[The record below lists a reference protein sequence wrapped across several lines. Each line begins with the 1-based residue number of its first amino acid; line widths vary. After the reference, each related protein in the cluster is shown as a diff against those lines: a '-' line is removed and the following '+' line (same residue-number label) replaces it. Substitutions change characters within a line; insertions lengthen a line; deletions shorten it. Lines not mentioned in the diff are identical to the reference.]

1 VNLNATLFAQLVV
14 FLILAWFTMKFVWPP
29 IMKALDERAS
39 KIADGLAAADKAVES
54 KMGGCCQKAADKNET
69 CKHPCCVEAAK
80 AGNNCTKCG
89 GSGPLAKKAEA
100 KK

>member
-1 VNLNATLFAQLVV
+1 MKKSIISAVIGSLL
-14 FLILAWFTMKFVWPP
+14 LAGVAF
-29 IMKALDERAS
+29 
-39 KIADGLAAADKAVES
+39 AADKAVES
-54 KMGGCCQKAADKNET
+54 KVGGCCQKAADKHET